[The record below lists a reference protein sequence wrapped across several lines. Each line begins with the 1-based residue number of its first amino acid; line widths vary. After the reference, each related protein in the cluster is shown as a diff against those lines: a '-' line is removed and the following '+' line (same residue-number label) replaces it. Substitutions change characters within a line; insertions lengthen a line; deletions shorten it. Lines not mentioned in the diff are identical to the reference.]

1 MPYPGTFPCQLWGLA
16 LIAQSAI
23 NQHKSVSALV
33 NPICLSGKHMPHSV
47 TLITT
52 IAVSF
57 GLALLMG
64 LIANRLKLPVLV
76 GYLVAGVI
84 LGSNTPGFVADME
97 LSAQLAEI
105 GVILLMFGVGLH
117 FSLNDLL
124 AVRRIALPG
133 AIVQIGVA
141 TALGATVAIAWGWSL
156 GASVVFGVALSTAS
170 TVVLLRAL
178 EQRGVLKSVNG
189 SIAVGWL
196 VVEDLAMVLVLV
208 LLPPLAGW
216 LGTSGSAAADGSN
229 PDLLVTLLLTFG
241 KVSIFIAFMLI
252 VGKRVFPWL
261 LWHVAST
268 NSNELFILSVIAV
281 AIGIA
286 YGSAM
291 LFGVSFALGAFFAG
305 MVMRESDLSHRA
317 AQESLPL
324 RDAFSVLFFV
334 SVGMLFDPNVLIEQP
349 LRVLSTLIIIIIGKS
364 LAAFLLV
371 LAFRYPLNT
380 ALTVSASLAQIGEF
394 SFILAALGVSLGLL
408 PIEAQS
414 LILAG
419 AFISITLNPLVFQV
433 IEPAQAWIRSRSRL
447 ARILERTDDPLAE
460 LPMTVASSYV
470 TSHVVLVGYGRV
482 GRHIGET
489 LTEQGLAL
497 VVAEQNRETVEG
509 LRKRGIHAVAGDAGE
524 PAVLIQAH
532 IARARMLVIAV
543 PDTLRAR
550 RMIETARMLNPPIEI
565 IVRTHNE
572 EEAALLLR
580 ESGGTVFIGEHELA
594 LSMTRQVL
602 RNSANMK

>member
-1 MPYPGTFPCQLWGLA
+1 
-16 LIAQSAI
+16 
-23 NQHKSVSALV
+23 
-33 NPICLSGKHMPHSV
+33 MPHSI

-97 LSAQLAEI
+97 LSGQLAEI

-133 AIVQIGVA
+133 AIVQIVVA
-141 TALGATVAIAWGWSL
+141 TALGGTVAVAWGWDL
-156 GASVVFGVALSTAS
+156 GAAIVFGVALSTAS

-196 VVEDLAMVLVLV
+196 VVEDLAMVMVLV

-216 LGTSGSAAADGSN
+216 LGTSADSPVNGSN

-241 KVSIFIAFMLI
+241 KVAIFIALMLV

-268 NSNELFILSVIAV
+268 NSTELFILSVIAV

-334 SVGMLFDPNVLIEQP
+334 SVGMLFDPNVLIDQP
-349 LRVLSTLIIIIIGKS
+349 LRVVATLAIIIIGKS

-408 PIEAQS
+408 PVEAQS

-419 AFISITLNPLVFQV
+419 AFISITFNPLVFQI
-433 IEPAQAWIRSRSRL
+433 IEPAQEWIRSRSQI
-447 ARILERTDDPLAE
+447 ARILERSDDPLAE

-470 TSHVVLVGYGRV
+470 TNHVVLVGYGRV

-489 LTEQGLAL
+489 LIKQEVAL
-497 VVAEQNRETVEG
+497 VVADQNREMVEG
-509 LRKRGIHAVAGDAGE
+509 LRKHGTHAVAGDASE

-532 IARARMLVIAV
+532 IARAKMLVIAV
-543 PDTLRAR
+543 PDALRAR

-572 EEAALLLR
+572 EEAALLR
-580 ESGGTVFIGEHELA
+580 KESGGTVLLGEHELA
-594 LSMTRQVL
+594 LSMTRHVL
-602 RNSANMK
+602 IKFGKQGIHAPGIKAEHG

>member
-1 MPYPGTFPCQLWGLA
+1 
-16 LIAQSAI
+16 
-23 NQHKSVSALV
+23 
-33 NPICLSGKHMPHSV
+33 MPHSV

-117 FSLNDLL
+117 FSLDDLL

-141 TALGATVAIAWGWSL
+141 TALGAVVAVAWGWDV
-156 GASVVFGVALSTAS
+156 GAAIVFGVALSTAS

-216 LGTSGSAAADGSN
+216 LGTSAGSPADGSN
-229 PDLLVTLLLTFG
+229 SDLLITLLFTFG
-241 KVSIFIAFMLI
+241 KVAIFIALMLV

-268 NSNELFILSVIAV
+268 NSTELFILSVITV

-334 SVGMLFDPNVLIEQP
+334 SVGMLFDPNVLIDQP
-349 LRVLSTLIIIIIGKS
+349 LRVVATLAIIIIGKS

-371 LAFRYPLNT
+371 LVFRYPLNT

-408 PIEAQS
+408 PVEAQS

-419 AFISITLNPLVFQV
+419 AFISITFNPLVFQV
-433 IEPAQAWIRSRSRL
+433 IEPAQEWIRSRSRL
-447 ARILERTDDPLAE
+447 ARILERSDDPLAE
-460 LPMTVASSYV
+460 LPMSVASSYV
-470 TSHVVLVGYGRV
+470 TNHVVLVGYGRV
-482 GRHIGET
+482 GRHIGEA
-489 LTEQGLAL
+489 LVEQGLAL
-497 VVAEQNRETVEG
+497 VVADQNREMVEG
-509 LRKRGIHAVAGDAGE
+509 LRKHGIHAVAGDAAE

-532 IARARMLVIAV
+532 IARAKMLVIAV
-543 PDTLRAR
+543 PDALRAR

-572 EEAALLLR
+572 EEAALLR
-580 ESGGTVFIGEHELA
+580 KESGGTVFLGEHELA
-594 LSMTRQVL
+594 LSMTHHVL
-602 RNSANMK
+602 KKFGK

>member
-1 MPYPGTFPCQLWGLA
+1 
-16 LIAQSAI
+16 
-23 NQHKSVSALV
+23 
-33 NPICLSGKHMPHSV
+33 MPHSV

-52 IAVSF
+52 IAVSL

-64 LIANRLKLPVLV
+64 LIAHRLKLPVLL
-76 GYLVAGVI
+76 GYLTAGVI
-84 LGSNTPGFVADME
+84 LGSHTPGFVADME
-97 LSAQLAEI
+97 LSGQLAEI

-117 FSLNDLL
+117 FSLDDLL

-133 AIVQIGVA
+133 ALVQIAVA
-141 TALGATVAIAWGWSL
+141 TAFGAIVAVSWGWNL
-156 GASVVFGVALSTAS
+156 AVGIVYGVALSTAS

-178 EQRGVLKSVNG
+178 EQRGLLKSVNG

-196 VVEDLAMVLVLV
+196 IVEDLAMVLVLV

-216 LGTSGSAAADGSN
+216 MGVDPGHPTPDQSDSN
-229 PDLLVTLLLTFG
+229 LFTTLLITFG
-241 KVSIFIAFMLI
+241 KVSVFVALMLI
-252 VGKRVFPWL
+252 VGKRVFPKL

-268 NSNELFILSVIAV
+268 NSQELFILSVIAV

-349 LRVLSTLIIIIIGKS
+349 LRVLATLGIIIVGKS
-364 LAAFLLV
+364 LAAFFLV
-371 LAFRYPLNT
+371 LLFRYPLNT

-408 PIEAQS
+408 PVEAQS

-419 AFISITLNPLVFQV
+419 AFISITLNPLVFRI
-433 IEPAQAWIRSRSRL
+433 IEPAQAWIRARSKL
-447 ARILERTDDPLAE
+447 ALLLERSDDPLAE
-460 LPMTVASSYV
+460 LPTTVASSYV

-482 GRHIGET
+482 GRYIGEA
-489 LTEQGLAL
+489 LAKKGMPL
-497 VVAEQNRETVEG
+497 VVAEQNREVVEG
-509 LRKRGIHAVAGDAGE
+509 LRKRGIHAVAGDAAE

-532 IARARMLVIAV
+532 IARAAMLVIAV

-550 RMIETARMLNPPIEI
+550 RMIEIARILNPPIEI

-572 EEAALLLR
+572 EEAALLR
-580 ESGGTVFIGEHELA
+580 KESGGEVFLGEHELA
-594 LSMTRQVL
+594 LSMTRYVL
-602 RNSANMK
+602 EKIVPDNEKRK